1 MIPQAEFITK
11 KKQCV
16 KFEKVIGVSPPRKT
30 KLLHMLRRDLFAKRS
45 HEESRMHRILRAE
58 RKIKRGKEDGV
69 AVSVADVDDFSRC

>member
-1 MIPQAEFITK
+1 
-11 KKQCV
+11 
-16 KFEKVIGVSPPRKT
+16 
-30 KLLHMLRRDLFAKRS
+30 MLRRDLFAKRS